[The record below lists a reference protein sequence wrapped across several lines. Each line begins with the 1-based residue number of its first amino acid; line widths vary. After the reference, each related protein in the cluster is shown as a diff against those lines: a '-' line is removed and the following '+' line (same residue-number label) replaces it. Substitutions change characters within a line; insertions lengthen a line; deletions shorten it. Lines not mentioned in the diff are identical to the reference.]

1 MDSTNKPKSDITL
14 YNRAPL
20 LSEMI
25 KNTWSALIWVTCFFM
40 NIDTGVYFEPIP
52 RSPYLQYNATNLWLK
67 IVSNKSLVWVMFAKK
82 TLKKEKRKKETIF
95 LSHFLKRSL
104 SSKGTKGV
112 VTVSVSVTFLF
123 FIEISQ
129 QLWDGILRWN
139 FLQTFFCPVRKNCN
153 NFDAW
158 TLPSSGQTKY
168 LHSLWHSHQLW
179 LHFALVLTSTL

>member
-82 TLKKEKRKKETIF
+82 TLKKKKKMKLYFWAIF
-95 LSHFLKRSL
+95 SKDLYPLKEPRELLQCQCQWHFC
-104 SSKGTKGV
+104 
-112 VTVSVSVTFLF
+112 FL
-123 FIEISQ
+123 
-129 QLWDGILRWN
+129 L
-139 FLQTFFCPVRKNCN
+139 
-153 NFDAW
+153 
-158 TLPSSGQTKY
+158 KY
-168 LHSLWHSHQLW
+168 LNSYGTEFWGGIFYRPFFVLWGRTVITLMPGLCHHQVKPNTCTAYDIPIS
-179 LHFALVLTSTL
+179 FGCTLR